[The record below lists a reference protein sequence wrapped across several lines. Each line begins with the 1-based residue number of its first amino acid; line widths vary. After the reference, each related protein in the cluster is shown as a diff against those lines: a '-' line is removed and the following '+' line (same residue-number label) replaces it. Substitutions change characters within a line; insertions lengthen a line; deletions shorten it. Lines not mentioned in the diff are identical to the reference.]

1 MHSLSINRA
10 EQNDYLEKY
19 IMQAFNYENTD
30 YPIRSDLQEANRYI
44 WNYLSKPGSWWTA
57 QEKIDIAQ
65 EVRQATN
72 CTFCQQRKEAISP
85 YAIQGAHERGSE
97 LPDAVVD
104 TVHRIVTDSSRL
116 TSDWMQKL
124 EQVGISKGH
133 YIELLGIV
141 VFIINID
148 TLHKGLDIP
157 LEPFPQPLNGQP
169 SRYEPGGL
177 VKSDAWVSMLN
188 MKQLSTQEA
197 DLYGDIHNKP
207 TNVLLALSTVPDSVR
222 CQRYLENRYYL
233 PPSNILNA
241 RDNAD
246 RAISRQQIEF
256 VASRVSAN
264 NQCFY
269 CTTSHSMMYQIT
281 AEVNGDKTDF
291 SAITNAVNADCK
303 DESSLIS
310 NFIDQLMQG
319 DDATIKLARQA
330 IDQAISSAA
339 SVEIAGLVGS
349 FQRMNR
355 IANATG
361 IALDSIVNAMSGE
374 VQRELNLRNYETSKA
389 SRNSNPIFSFLMAKF
404 RSLLFRLLSKKKLT

>member
-85 YAIQGAHERGSE
+85 YAIQGTHERGSE